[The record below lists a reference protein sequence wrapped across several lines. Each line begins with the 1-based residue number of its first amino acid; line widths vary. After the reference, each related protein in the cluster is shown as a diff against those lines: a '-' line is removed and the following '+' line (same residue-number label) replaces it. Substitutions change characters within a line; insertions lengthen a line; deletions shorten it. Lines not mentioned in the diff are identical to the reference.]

1 VEVVISK
8 MLLEEVVKQVIE
20 ILEADNKEVISNKH
34 LKLYQ
39 VVSLIITRHQLV
51 DNKKWDN

>member
-34 LKLYQ
+34 LKLYL
-39 VVSLIITRHQLV
+39 VELLIITRHQLV